1 MTTKEN
7 KSWYYI
13 DDNGVRQGPFKP
25 SRLQKWVNRGLFK
38 PSLQLTQNPTDPNSY
53 VSLLDLTR
61 SSADPNQIFSHVER
75 VDERGFVLPLPLPI
89 LPPPP
94 LPDSTRELRSQILQ
108 AQFEISLVHLHR
120 DALHTV
126 ATSLE
131 EENTNLQELDIE
143 QQLKLLIHLTK
154 LNQPTDC

>member
-94 LPDSTRELRSQILQ
+94 LPLTAKSPKSPHVDG
-108 AQFEISLVHLHR
+108 SL
-120 DALHTV
+120 
-126 ATSLE
+126 SL
-131 EENTNLQELDIE
+131 NLKWVLY
-143 QQLKLLIHLTK
+143 LVGSVLNNCRLLILIIPSRASK
-154 LNQPTDC
+154 SNI